1 MNDNAPNTLSKAAR
15 AASHAGKR
23 ERSRL
28 TAQDALGAADR
39 LSAAVLTQRML
50 EAVISA
56 SASAEAAR
64 AASIVAGTEASEAR
78 AATRRLS
85 RIILPLIT
93 ALSCATGVV
102 LGLFISHL
110 MPQ

>member
-1 MNDNAPNTLSKAAR
+1 MSSNDNTPSRAAR
-15 AASHAGKR
+15 AASHAGRK
-23 ERSRL
+23 ERGRL

-64 AASIVAGTEASEAR
+64 AASIIAGTEASEAR
-78 AATRRLS
+78 AETRRLY
-85 RIILPLIT
+85 RTIVPIVT
-93 ALSCATGVV
+93 ALSCAAGVG
-102 LGLFISHL
+102 LGLFLSHL
-110 MPQ
+110 P

>member
-1 MNDNAPNTLSKAAR
+1 MSNDNTPSRAAR

-23 ERSRL
+23 ERGRL

-39 LSAAVLTQRML
+39 LSAAVLTSRMI

-64 AASIVAGTEASEAR
+64 AASIVAGVEASEAR

-85 RIILPLIT
+85 RIILPIVGACCTLGG
-93 ALSCATGVV
+93 LV
-102 LGLFISHL
+102 LGLFLSHL
-110 MPQ
+110 P